1 MDKVVTVN
9 NLLIVGKTFSKLS
22 ILIHF
27 GTLVVLFKSPYFLYI
42 LEQEGQ
48 CLVMGANILI

>member
-27 GTLVVLFKSPYFLYI
+27 GTLVVLFKSPTSCIYLNKKDS
-42 LEQEGQ
+42 
-48 CLVMGANILI
+48 V